1 MELQLVP
8 MGPTLANAFLCF
20 YERKWFEKCSSEIK
34 PLFYRIYADD
44 IFVLFKSTAHLEKF

>member
-20 YERKWFEKCSSEIK
+20 YERKWFEKCSSEFK

-44 IFVLFKSTAHLEKF
+44 IFVLFKSTAHLKKF